1 MKNLIISSL
10 TIILLSCLSCTAVP
24 RTKNFEVTSTF
35 KGINVKSNIEVTY
48 TVAPKV
54 EIVVT
59 ADESV
64 INDVLVTVAN
74 SILTIDCKHDNKDKN
89 KNKNKN
95 KEIKVSVKAPA
106 VQIINVSQNAELE
119 CSQTLKSDN
128 LVVSVADNAEIKLAG
143 INCNNVAISA
153 EANSEI
159 TLGEITCP
167 NIAMGASGNAEITC
181 KTINGKNLAAN
192 SSGNAEIEV
201 KNVATASI
209 SAGVSGNAEIKLA
222 GRASTSQ
229 FSASG
234 NSTINATGLT
244 VNSGT
249 AGASGQA
256 TIRCHVIELMQ
267 TVSGQGKIKNS

>member
-24 RTKNFEVTSTF
+24 RTKNFEITSTF

-89 KNKNKN
+89 KNK
-95 KEIKVSVKAPA
+95 EIKVSVKAPA

-119 CSQTLKSDN
+119 CSQTLKGDN

-143 INCNNVAISA
+143 INCNNVAINA
-153 EANSEI
+153 EANAEI

>member
-24 RTKNFEVTSTF
+24 RTKNFEVTSAF

-64 INDVLVTVAN
+64 INDVHVTVAN
-74 SILTIDCKHDNKDKN
+74 SILTIDCKHNNKDN
-89 KNKNKN
+89 NNNNN

-106 VQIINVSQNAELE
+106 VQIINVSQNAELD
-119 CSQTLKSDN
+119 CRQTLKTDN
-128 LVVSVADNAEIKLAG
+128 LVVSVSGNAEIKLAG
-143 INCNNVAISA
+143 INCNNAAINA
-153 EANSEI
+153 EGNAEI

-167 NIAMGASGNAEITC
+167 NVAMGASGNAEITC
-181 KTINGKNLAAN
+181 KSINGSSLALS
-192 SSGNAEIEV
+192 SSGNSELQV

-222 GRASTSQ
+222 GRATTAH

-234 NSTINATGLT
+234 NSTINAAGLT

-249 AGASGQA
+249 ADASGQA
-256 TIRCHVIELMQ
+256 TVRCHVLELMQ
-267 TVSGQGKIKNS
+267 TVSGHGKIKNS